1 MAMGERGKAFADAE
15 CALCGP
21 LPSNGRSMVRYQ
33 KVGVE
38 VPRLKE
44 SAHHEPIFIFIGW
57 HLSPSLAILGSWAT
71 DP

>member
-44 SAHHEPIFIFIGW
+44 SAHHILIGW
-57 HLSPSLAILGSWAT
+57 HLSPVSRNLGLLGN
-71 DP
+71 